1 MIRINLLP
9 HRQIRRAEKQR
20 EFNLMAALV
29 AIAAAAVLFLAWSY
43 IKTKIESQNGRNQRI
58 EEAMVQLDGEIKDI
72 GGLKDQIKNVLER
85 KQIVENLQSDRNQ
98 AVIVLDELA
107 RQLPEGIYLKNIKQ
121 QGTMIDV
128 QGVADSNARVAELVR
143 HLGQSKWMENPNL
156 VEIKADNTNANAKKY
171 DFTLK
176 VSLKRVAPP
185 AESAGATDSKA
196 AQPGKP

>member
-20 EFNLMAALV
+20 EFNLMAVLV
-29 AIAAAAVLFLAWSY
+29 AIAAAAILFLGWSY
-43 IKTKIESQNGRNQRI
+43 IKSKIDSQNARNQRI
-58 EEAMVQLDGEIKDI
+58 EEVMLQLDNEIKDI
-72 GGLKDQIKNVLER
+72 SGLKDQIKSVLER

-121 QGTMIDV
+121 QDTMIDV
-128 QGVADSNARVAELVR
+128 QGVADSNARVADLVR
-143 HLGQSKWMENPNL
+143 NLGQSKWMENPNL
-156 VEIKADNTNANAKKY
+156 VEIKADNSNINAKKY

-176 VSLKRVAPP
+176 VALKRAIIPTDLT
-185 AESAGATDSKA
+185 GALATKQG
-196 AQPGKP
+196 QPGKS